1 MCHNNPFCAGPVQE
15 FLPEL
20 VQYAVLAIQRVE
32 HKLET
37 IENTQV
43 NFERR
48 LGDLARKQEMVLT
61 KQDQI
66 QSTLHGD
73 TALFQSPTT
82 SVLAPSVTPT
92 PPLTSPT
99 SSVMAYV
106 STSLLTHSSCSFYT
120 ISF

>member
-1 MCHNNPFCAGPVQE
+1 MCHNHLFCAGPVQE

-43 NFERR
+43 NFEHR

-73 TALFQSPTT
+73 TALFPHQC
-82 SVLAPSVTPT
+82 LHQA
-92 PPLTSPT
+92 
-99 SSVMAYV
+99 
-106 STSLLTHSSCSFYT
+106 SLLH
-120 ISF
+120 